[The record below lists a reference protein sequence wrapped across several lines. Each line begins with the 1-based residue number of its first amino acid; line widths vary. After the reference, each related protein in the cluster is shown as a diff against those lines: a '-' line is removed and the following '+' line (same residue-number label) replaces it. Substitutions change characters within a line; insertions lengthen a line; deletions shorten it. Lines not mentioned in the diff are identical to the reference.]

1 MSECIDHMDAYTN
14 LTDSIFHLI
23 LMSEID
29 NEHMKRAQEIL
40 NNIQRRRLY
49 KCVGVSVP
57 ITEANILKKNV
68 SNRILI
74 LSQIKK
80 DILCASDKICYV
92 HLIKF

>member
-23 LMSEID
+23 LMSKID

-49 KCVGVSVP
+49 KCVGESIP
-57 ITEANILKKNV
+57 ITEDNTLNKSV
-68 SNRILI
+68 SSINDS
-74 LSQIKK
+74 LSY
-80 DILCASDKICYV
+80 LGESSW
-92 HLIKF
+92 

>member
-1 MSECIDHMDAYTN
+1 MDAYTN

-49 KCVGVSVP
+49 KCVGESIP
-57 ITEANILKKNV
+57 ITEDNALKKSVSSRNDSSSYLGE
-68 SNRILI
+68 SNR
-74 LSQIKK
+74 
-80 DILCASDKICYV
+80 
-92 HLIKF
+92 